1 MNKKYVV
8 QAFELNL
15 KGRFDVLL
23 RYYGDALFQVPAQ
36 IMVSQIKDEL
46 GITLTEQSI
55 YTLKK
60 RIRRAGTSRSAHEAG
75 APTPTLPK
83 QSPPSVPPE
92 QDWGSI
98 VENATKQRKGEKDKG
113 LDFTDF

>member
-1 MNKKYVV
+1 MNKKYVI

-60 RIRRAGTSRSAHEAG
+60 RIKRAGTFRSAQEPG
-75 APTPTLPK
+75 ASIPTLPK
-83 QSPPSVPPE
+83 QSPPSVPPD

-98 VENATKQRKGEKDKG
+98 VESATKQPKGEKDKG

>member
-46 GITLTEQSI
+46 GIALTEQSI

-60 RIRRAGTSRSAHEAG
+60 RIKRASLSRPSQHSNTS
-75 APTPTLPK
+75 TPPLPK
-83 QSPPSVPPE
+83 QSPAYFPPD
-92 QDWGSI
+92 QDWGLI
-98 VENATKQRKGEKDKG
+98 VENSTKQPKGEKDKR